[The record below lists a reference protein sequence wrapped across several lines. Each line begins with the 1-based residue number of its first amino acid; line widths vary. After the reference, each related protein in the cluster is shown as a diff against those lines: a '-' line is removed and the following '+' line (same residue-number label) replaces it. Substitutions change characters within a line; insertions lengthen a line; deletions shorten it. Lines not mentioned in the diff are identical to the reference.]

1 MIWLV
6 VPAIQE
12 VRFETEERTLLPLVW
27 TNLDADNTSLVI
39 LPVTLNPL
47 VMAKLPE
54 NEDDPVPE
62 KVLAPYVKKF
72 PETEATPPNEAVP
85 RVSKSPL
92 INKSLLAEM

>member
-1 MIWLV
+1 
-6 VPAIQE
+6 
-12 VRFETEERTLLPLVW
+12 
-27 TNLDADNTSLVI
+27 
-39 LPVTLNPL
+39 